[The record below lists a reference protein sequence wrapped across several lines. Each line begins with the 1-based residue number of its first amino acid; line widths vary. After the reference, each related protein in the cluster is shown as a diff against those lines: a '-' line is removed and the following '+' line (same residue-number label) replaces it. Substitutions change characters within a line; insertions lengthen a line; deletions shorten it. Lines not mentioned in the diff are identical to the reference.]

1 MSAQFAL
8 QKAIFQALANNAAL
22 TALIGAGRVP
32 DDPPDA
38 LRPPYVLIG
47 STRSR
52 LFSASGDEGAE
63 HRISIIAWSTENG
76 NRQAALMAEAIR
88 KALEAPLTA
97 EAPYVIA
104 NLEQLEC
111 TVAAATGEGFHRAD
125 LVFRAVTETR

>member
-1 MSAQFAL
+1 MSAQLAL

-22 TALIGAGRVP
+22 TALIGAGRVH

-47 STRSR
+47 TIRSR
-52 LFSASGDEGAE
+52 LLASSADEGEE
-63 HRISIIAWSTENG
+63 HRIAIAAWSTENG
-76 NRQAALMAEAIR
+76 NRQAALIAEAVR
-88 KALEAPLTA
+88 DALQAQPLA

-104 NLEQLEC
+104 NLEAVEC
-111 TVAAATGEGFHRAD
+111 TVGAASGEGLHRAD